1 MAEYYPLLAK
11 AVGSLPNST
20 SDTRRVVYERAR
32 KALIGQLRTLHP
44 PVPDEDIEHE
54 SLELDRA
61 IERLEAELAA
71 GASSA
76 VASATPAPA
85 QPSAPVRASAPA
97 KPFAAVQSPA
107 SAAAPPASP
116 LPRAAG
122 PAPAVAPPKPA
133 TRPPPRLPTA
143 SSGGLGPPE
152 KSMPTLR
159 TKLPTAKPLAP
170 AGASSAPVAQDAAP
184 VAPIV
189 PVAAPTAFASSEAEP
204 GTAKAAGAQTAA
216 PAEANRLARGDNGAK
231 PRIEGQRPIAPQ
243 PPIPKGPKRR
253 MWIIPAGIFVV
264 ALVAVGA
271 WKLRDRPQT
280 VARVRPTEQT
290 AADQGKIAER
300 IGGAAAPSTGASTE
314 TSKPSST
321 STSLTATAPNTA
333 ASAPASQPQAAPSAT
348 TPPAASAAA
357 PADQQTAAANP
368 DLPVAHRAAL
378 LVEAPEETNKVKTFL
393 GNVVWKLNTVNDGP
407 NDAASLAVEADID
420 LPDDKMKAVVTFE
433 KNTDPSLPASHTIK
447 IRFYVLPGSA
457 TGDVKQ
463 ISVPQVRNEDSPS
476 GESMAGVTVPVI
488 QNSFLVGLS
497 PGNAETANLQLLRG
511 RQWIDIP
518 MLLTSGKIA
527 KLTFEKSDSGQR
539 DLNEAITAW
548 QKS

>member
-71 GASSA
+71 AP
-76 VASATPAPA
+76 PAPA
-85 QPSAPVRASAPA
+85 KAPTTAPVPNMAAGAP
-97 KPFAAVQSPA
+97 PH
-107 SAAAPPASP
+107 PASP
-116 LPRAAG
+116 QPSTAPPRPAPAG
-122 PAPAVAPPKPA
+122 SAPAVAPPRPAIKPS
-133 TRPPPRLPTA
+133 PRLPTSA
-143 SSGGLGPPE
+143 GGSLGPPE
-152 KSMPTLR
+152 KSMPALR
-159 TKLPTAKPLAP
+159 TKLPSAKPLP
-170 AGASSAPVAQDAAP
+170 PIGASSAPPAPAAAPPAPAAP
-184 VAPIV
+184 VAAAIMEAE
-189 PVAAPTAFASSEAEP
+189 PVAADARAPLTAPLAEEIRPT
-204 GTAKAAGAQTAA
+204 
-216 PAEANRLARGDNGAK
+216 RGENGAK
-231 PRIEGQRPIAPQ
+231 PRLEAQRPIAPQ
-243 PPIPKGPKRR
+243 PPMPKGPKRR
-253 MWIIPAGIFVV
+253 MWIIPVGIFVV
-264 ALVAVGA
+264 ALVAVAA
-271 WKLRDRPQT
+271 WKMRDRPQT
-280 VARVRPTEQT
+280 VARLKPTEQT
-290 AADQGKIAER
+290 SGDQGKIAER
-300 IGGAAAPSTGASTE
+300 IGGAAAPTTGT
-314 TSKPSST
+314 
-321 STSLTATAPNTA
+321 
-333 ASAPASQPQAAPSAT
+333 SAPASSTPAP
-348 TPPAASAAA
+348 PPAAPAAEPQKSSPAATQTPAPAAA
-357 PADQQTAAANP
+357 PADQQSTAANP

-378 LVEAPEETNKVKTFL
+378 LVEAPEETNKVKTYL
-393 GNVVWKLNTVNDGP
+393 GNVVWKLNTVNEGP
-407 NDAASLAVEADID
+407 NDAASLAVEADVD

-433 KNTDPSLPASHTIK
+433 KNTDASLPASHTIK
-447 IRFYVLPGSA
+447 IRFSIVPGSA

-476 GESMAGVTVPVI
+476 GESLAGVTVPVI

-497 PGNAETANLQLLRG
+497 PGNAETANLRLLKG
-511 RQWIDIP
+511 QQWIDIP